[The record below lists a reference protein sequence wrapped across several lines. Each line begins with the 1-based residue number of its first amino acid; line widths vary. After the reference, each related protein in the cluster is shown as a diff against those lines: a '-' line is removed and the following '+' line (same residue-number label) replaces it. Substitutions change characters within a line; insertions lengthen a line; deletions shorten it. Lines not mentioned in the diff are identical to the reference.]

1 MKRRLR
7 SRCFG
12 FDFDVSKR
20 FNFDR
25 LSNPD
30 FIFGLKLL
38 QIQRGLK
45 PIQASATT
53 EPLRWDDNIDRD
65 IVLEYLDSGYTASW
79 PSSTLSLFT
88 AFLDLA
94 ATAFL
99 VATFVVAGVAE
110 FFFCFF
116 FCFGLG
122 SFAFSTKNCTF

>member
-65 IVLEYLDSGYTASW
+65 IVLEYLDSGYMASW

-94 ATAFL
+94 AFA
-99 VATFVVAGVAE
+99 
-110 FFFCFF
+110 
-116 FCFGLG
+116 LG
-122 SFAFSTKNCTF
+122 SLAFSTMSCALRIDAGDGGGESVICRVLNYKITY